1 MYYLDSEQ
9 IPIFPEAM
17 VWVKNLKIFPTF
29 FLGKKSIE
37 ILFTDIVDRKRK
49 VFHVIKMC
57 F

>member
-1 MYYLDSEQ
+1 MCYLDSEQ

-17 VWVKNLKIFPTF
+17 VLVKNLKIFPTF
-29 FLGKKSIE
+29 FLGKKSLE
-37 ILFTDIVDRKRK
+37 ILFADIVDRKRK